1 MNNFILNYKWQP
13 IPIDSINKYWG
24 IDAIFLKHDETLQKQ
39 SYDQSN
45 KNFWSFLEN
54 NNGNSSG
61 SGMSMSSSQSQ
72 HQSFSNSISSNKS
85 GFAQTNFSQSSANPN
100 KMTGLSY
107 QEARTRA
114 AAMK

>member
-1 MNNFILNYKWQP
+1 MFIQP

-24 IDAIFLKHDETLQKQ
+24 VDAVFLKHDDTLQQQ

-45 KNFWSFLEN
+45 KNFWSFVEN
-54 NNGNSSG
+54 NMGND
-61 SGMSMSSSQSQ
+61 SGMTMSSSSQ
-72 HQSFSNSISSNKS
+72 QSFSNSNNT
-85 GFAQTNFSQSSANPN
+85 GFSQTNFSQSSANPN

-107 QEARTRA
+107 QEARAR